1 MTNTHRE
8 ETQDGTD
15 PSLNDLQPSQ
25 GSSYAINLSLGDFS
39 FFFRPGLKLFYTGT
53 LGTALV
59 LALPGIQ
66 RAID

>member
-25 GSSYAINLSLGDFS
+25 GSSYAINLSLGDLYFFS
-39 FFFRPGLKLFYTGT
+39 RPGLKLFHTRT

-66 RAID
+66 KAID

>member
-25 GSSYAINLSLGDFS
+25 GSYYAINLSLGDLS
-39 FFFRPGLKLFYTGT
+39 LFFRPGLKLFYTGT

-66 RAID
+66 KAID